1 MTMSPSSHQPS
12 RLSLARL
19 DTPIQR
25 LERLAGGLGLNADLY
40 FKRDDMTG
48 VGLSGN
54 KVRKL
59 EFLLARALEI
69 NAPAVVTCGGIQSN
83 HCRATAIAAASL
95 GLGCTVVL
103 RGEDPGPN
111 ALGNVLLDKLV
122 GARIRWITREEYREK
137 RLQIME
143 EEAKRWTRDGIDAY
157 VIPEGGSN
165 ALGSLGYVKC
175 AQEIAA
181 WEEEAQIEFDVIGVA
196 VGSGGTLAGLAAG
209 CAQYQLKGELWGFP
223 VCDDNAYFERECG
236 RILADME
243 AYIPEAKNAKIRLID
258 SYKGI
263 GYAQSTEAEERFLQK
278 VARLSGLILD
288 PAYTCKA
295 FLGFCEEMKSGRWGA
310 KPRALFV
317 HTGGLYGTLSRSWTI
332 HDES

>member
-1 MTMSPSSHQPS
+1 MSPRSKQPS

-25 LERLAGGLGLNADLY
+25 LERLASGLGLKADLY

-48 VGLSGN
+48 VALSGN

-59 EFLLARALEI
+59 EFLLAQALEI
-69 NAPAVVTCGGIQSN
+69 KAPAVVTCGGIQSN
-83 HCRATAIAAASL
+83 HCRATAVAAANL

-111 ALGNVLLDKLV
+111 ALGNLLLDQLV
-122 GARIRWITREEYREK
+122 GARIRWVTAEEYRE
-137 RLQIME
+137 RRGEIML
-143 EEAKRWTRDGIDAY
+143 EEARRWTQDGIEGY

-165 ALGSLGYVKC
+165 ALGSLGYVQC
-175 AQEIAA
+175 AHEIAA
-181 WEEEAQIEFDVIGVA
+181 WSEETKTDFDVVGVA

-209 CAQYQLKGELWGFP
+209 WAKYNVKGELWGFP
-223 VCDDNAYFERECG
+223 VCDNNAYFEGECG
-236 RILADME
+236 RILTDME
-243 AYIPEAKNAKIRLID
+243 GYVPEASEAKIRLID
-258 SYKGI
+258 AYKGI
-263 GYAQSTEAEERFLQK
+263 GYAKSTIAEERFLQK

-295 FLGFCEEMKSGRWGA
+295 FLGFCEEINSGRWGEN
-310 KPRALFV
+310 PRALFV

-332 HDES
+332 HEAP